1 MARNRLKRGYSLATN
16 AKCLKW
22 AWGRTPINS
31 FLKLLP
37 NFKCSASLRVSYICF
52 QKSRPYLHIRI
63 SANGRLHNS
72 NPLYENS
79 SLLSDKMDRFRHYR
93 CHSLNLGISW
103 SWILLQLSWRERNT
117 FNAPL
122 VGNLSKSPDYAGTM
136 ISLNQLP
143 WRRGGGGRGQ
153 AVSRVCVG
161 GGGEVLPYISNIA
174 TRILYFLT
182 PLVAWVWNR

>member
-1 MARNRLKRGYSLATN
+1 
-16 AKCLKW
+16 
-22 AWGRTPINS
+22 
-31 FLKLLP
+31 
-37 NFKCSASLRVSYICF
+37 
-52 QKSRPYLHIRI
+52 
-63 SANGRLHNS
+63 
-72 NPLYENS
+72 
-79 SLLSDKMDRFRHYR
+79 MDRFRHYR
-93 CHSLNLGISW
+93 CHSLNLGISL
-103 SWILLQLSWRERNT
+103 SWNLLQLSWRERNT

-143 WRRGGGGRGQ
+143 WRRGGGGQ

-182 PLVAWVWNR
+182 PSVA